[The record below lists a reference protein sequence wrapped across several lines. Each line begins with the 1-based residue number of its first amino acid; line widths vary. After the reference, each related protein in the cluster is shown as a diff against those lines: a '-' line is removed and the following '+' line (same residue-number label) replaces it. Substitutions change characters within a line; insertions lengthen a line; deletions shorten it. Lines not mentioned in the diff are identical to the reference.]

1 MMRRLSLVTVCEEAR
16 CPNIHECWARERTAT
31 FMLMGDICTRHC
43 GFCAVGKGRPG
54 SLDPEEPERVA
65 EAAGELGLSHAVVT
79 SVNRDDLPD
88 GGAAHFAA
96 TIRAIRRRVPGCTIE
111 VLIPDFQGDGDALE
125 RVLDE
130 APEILNHNMETVERL
145 YRRVRPDAGYA
156 QSLAL
161 ISRAAARR
169 TRDGLA
175 LRTKS
180 GLMVGLGET
189 EDEVLRAAA
198 RPARRGLRHRHDRTV
213 PATARAAP
221 ADRALLHTGG
231 IRAAAARGRGD
242 GLLRAWNRARS
253 SAPRT
258 TPAAPSK
265 GRRRKDL
272 HAPAPPHAPRLR
284 PRRPRRRRGHGTGS
298 RRRPDEEGRPR
309 LSRGPVQDRA
319 PGQRAAGRTHR
330 REGPDR
336 RPARRRDEQ
345 QRLRQAG
352 DRRGRAVAS
361 SSRPRRT
368 ASRSRS
374 SPTSASASASRATS
388 GARSRCPSSATSPSR
403 PPTRRERRPRPK
415 ASRSSAARTRPCAR
429 RCSSTCRPWARRAR

>member
-1 MMRRLSLVTVCEEAR
+1 MKSELPAHGRASRLERPEWLKVRLNTTGEYEEVRAMMRRLSLVTVCEEAR

-65 EAAGELGLSHAVVT
+65 EAAKELGLSHAVVT

-189 EDEVLRAAA
+189 EDEVLR
-198 RPARRGLRHRHDRTV
+198 
-213 PATARAAP
+213 
-221 ADRALLHTGG
+221 LL
-231 IRAAAARGRGD
+231 GD
-242 GLLRAWNRARS
+242 L
-253 SAPRT
+253 
-258 TPAAPSK
+258 
-265 GRRRKDL
+265 
-272 HAPAPPHAPRLR
+272 
-284 PRRPRRRRGHGTGS
+284 
-298 RRRPDEEGRPR
+298 
-309 LSRGPVQDRA
+309 
-319 PGQRAAGRTHR
+319 RAAGCDIATIGQYLQPHERRLPIERYYTPEEFERLR
-330 REGPDR
+330 REGEAMGF
-336 RPARRRDEQ
+336 ARVESGP
-345 QRLRQAG
+345 L
-352 DRRGRAVAS
+352 V
-361 SSRPRRT
+361 
-368 ASRSRS
+368 RS
-374 SPTSASASASRATS
+374 SYH
-388 GARSRCPSSATSPSR
+388 
-403 PPTRRERRPRPK
+403 
-415 ASRSSAARTRPCAR
+415 
-429 RCSSTCRPWARRAR
+429 ARRALEGPAA

>member
-1 MMRRLSLVTVCEEAR
+1 VKSELPAHGRASRLERPEWLKVRLNTTGEYEEVRAMMRRLSLVTVCEEAR

-65 EAAGELGLSHAVVT
+65 EAAKELGLSHAVVT

-189 EDEVLRAAA
+189 EDEVIRLLRDLRAAGCDIA
-198 RPARRGLRHRHDRTV
+198 TIGQYLQPHERRLPIERYY
-213 PATARAAP
+213 
-221 ADRALLHTGG
+221 
-231 IRAAAARGRGD
+231 
-242 GLLRAWNRARS
+242 
-253 SAPRT
+253 
-258 TPAAPSK
+258 TPEEFE
-265 GRRRKDL
+265 
-272 HAPAPPHAPRLR
+272 RL
-284 PRRPRRRRGHGTGS
+284 
-298 RRRPDEEGRPR
+298 
-309 LSRGPVQDRA
+309 
-319 PGQRAAGRTHR
+319 R
-330 REGPDR
+330 REGEAMGF
-336 RPARRRDEQ
+336 ARVESGP
-345 QRLRQAG
+345 L
-352 DRRGRAVAS
+352 V
-361 SSRPRRT
+361 
-368 ASRSRS
+368 RS
-374 SPTSASASASRATS
+374 SYH
-388 GARSRCPSSATSPSR
+388 
-403 PPTRRERRPRPK
+403 
-415 ASRSSAARTRPCAR
+415 
-429 RCSSTCRPWARRAR
+429 ARRALEGPAA